1 MGKGFH
7 WICQQIEGAYAGLSP
22 QLKRAARYA
31 LDHPDDVALLSMR
44 QFAAKATVHPS
55 TMTRLVRDLGM
66 DGYGAFQ
73 KPFQARLRTRP
84 EEPFSTSAHAIQAKG
99 ASKPQALFN
108 EMMTMEQAN
117 LLSLSDDIGYDALSK
132 CAEVLAKARRVYVG
146 GVRSCYP
153 AAYHFKYSCRMFKDN
168 VTLLDGHGSVLADE
182 LRSAAQGDVLLA
194 ISFSPYSRDMVNAVD
209 FASSRGVKI
218 IALTDSALSPL
229 LKYEG
234 AIPLV
239 VQTSTPSFF
248 HSMVPAMVAVQT
260 LVLLLIANGGEAAL
274 GALSETEAQLNAMD
288 AYWSNDVHG
297 TSRRE

>member
-1 MGKGFH
+1 MGKEFRRV
-7 WICQQIEGAYAGLSP
+7 CQQIEGVYEGLSP
-22 QLKRAARYA
+22 QLKLAARRA

-55 TMTRLVRDLGM
+55 TMTRLVKVLGV

-84 EEPFSTSAHAIQAKG
+84 EEPFSTSAHAIQARG
-99 ASKPQALFN
+99 LSKPQALFN
-108 EMMTMEQAN
+108 EMLSMEQAN
-117 LLSLSDDIGYDALSK
+117 LLSLSDDIGYEALSK
-132 CAEVLAKARRVYVG
+132 CAAAITKARRVYVG

-182 LRSAAQGDVLLA
+182 LRSATSDDVLLA

-218 IALTDSALSPL
+218 IALTDSVLSPL

-239 VQTSTPSFF
+239 VRTTTPSFF
-248 HSMVPAMVAVQT
+248 HSMAPAMVAVQT
-260 LVLLLIANGGEAAL
+260 LVLLLIANGGKEAL
-274 GALSETEAQLNAMD
+274 GALSETEAQLNAID
-288 AYWSNDVHG
+288 AYWSNDVHD
-297 TSRRE
+297 TFRRE